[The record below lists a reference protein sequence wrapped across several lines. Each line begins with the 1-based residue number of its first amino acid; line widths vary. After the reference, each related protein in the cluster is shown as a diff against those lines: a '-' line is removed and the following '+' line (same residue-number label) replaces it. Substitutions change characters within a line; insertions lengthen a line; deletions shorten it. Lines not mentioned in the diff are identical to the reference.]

1 MDPIPGQVR
10 DHPHLQRVGHPLHD
24 AALWGL
30 NRHTVSGGVSLGLFI
45 AFVPAPLQMVVA
57 ALADPASGATG

>member
-1 MDPIPGQVR
+1 MDPIPAQVR
-10 DHPHLQRVGHPLHD
+10 DDPHLQRVGHLLRD
-24 AALWGL
+24 AALWSL
-30 NRHTVSGGVSLGLFI
+30 NRHTVSGGVGLGLFI